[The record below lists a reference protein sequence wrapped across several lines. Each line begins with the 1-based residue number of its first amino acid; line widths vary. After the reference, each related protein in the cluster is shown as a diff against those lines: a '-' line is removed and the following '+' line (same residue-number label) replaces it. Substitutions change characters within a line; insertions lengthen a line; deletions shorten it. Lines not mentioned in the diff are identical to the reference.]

1 MNRIVYLDFLQQF
14 IQLVKIYNSNQIH
27 IKIQSLCGRHLYFHQ
42 YLSLRQQ
49 KSKQQRYEKQN
60 GSFQTFS
67 TTNQVN
73 KAQLADFRKEIRN
86 NISQREPFVPQQE
99 NKPISLT
106 NWKKHERKNT
116 QFFEINQRD
125 GNVAKYMARS
135 SPKKSLP
142 GGLNVEEIFNSQKK
156 FIDKNQSQNTF
167 YYQQQRKVDQ
177 LFKKDH
183 NDSFSK
189 QDNSF
194 SNLLKPK
201 KSSQALLS
209 RQSGR
214 DQSPINLE
222 RFRSW
227 DTKLDLQL
235 KQLNNSK
242 DISFYKYSQQPQKEN
257 IYETSKPL
265 QTKDIFNINKNANN
279 FNKFLKSSSPP
290 KFIEKIPLTEI
301 VKMQSYFS
309 QLPTVEITTI
319 PRGYIQE
326 LQNLQQTLARV
337 VRQSSQII

>member
-1 MNRIVYLDFLQQF
+1 MR
-14 IQLVKIYNSNQIH
+14 SP
-27 IKIQSLCGRHLYFHQ
+27 SLF
-42 YLSLRQQ
+42 SP
-49 KSKQQRYEKQN
+49 SKQQRYEKQN

-86 NISQREPFVPQQE
+86 NISQREPFVPSQE
-99 NKPISLT
+99 KKPILLT
-106 NWKKHERKNT
+106 SWKKHEKKNT
-116 QFFEINQRD
+116 E

-135 SPKKSLP
+135 SPKKSLL
-142 GGLNVEEIFNSQKK
+142 GGLNMEEIFCSQKK
-156 FIDKNQSQNTF
+156 FIDKSQSQNNF
-167 YYQQQRKVDQ
+167 YYQQRKVDQ
-177 LFKKDH
+177 LFKMDQ
-183 NDSFSK
+183 NDSINK

-194 SNLLKPK
+194 SSLFKPK
-201 KSSQALLS
+201 RQSQALLS

-242 DISFYKYSQQPQKEN
+242 DLNFYKYSQQPQKEN

-265 QTKDIFNINKNANN
+265 QTKDIFNMNKNANN
-279 FNKFLKSSSPP
+279 FNKFLKNSSPP

-309 QLPTVEITTI
+309 QLPTAEIVTI

-337 VRQSSQII
+337 VKQSSQII

>member
-1 MNRIVYLDFLQQF
+1 MR
-14 IQLVKIYNSNQIH
+14 SP
-27 IKIQSLCGRHLYFHQ
+27 SLFSPSR
-42 YLSLRQQ
+42 
-49 KSKQQRYEKQN
+49 QQRYEKQN

-86 NISQREPFVPQQE
+86 NISQREPFIPQQE
-99 NKPISLT
+99 NKPILLT
-106 NWKKHERKNT
+106 NLKKHERKNT
-116 QFFEINQRD
+116 E

-142 GGLNVEEIFNSQKK
+142 GGLNVEEIFSQKK

-177 LFKKDH
+177 LFKKDQ

-194 SNLLKPK
+194 SNLFKPK
-201 KSSQALLS
+201 RSSQAHLS

-235 KQLNNSK
+235 KQLNNTK
-242 DISFYKYSQQPQKEN
+242 DLSFYKYSQQPQKEN
-257 IYETSKPL
+257 IYETSKAI

-279 FNKFLKSSSPP
+279 FNKFLKNSSPP

-319 PRGYIQE
+319 PRGYLQE

>member
-1 MNRIVYLDFLQQF
+1 MR
-14 IQLVKIYNSNQIH
+14 SP
-27 IKIQSLCGRHLYFHQ
+27 SLF
-42 YLSLRQQ
+42 SP
-49 KSKQQRYEKQN
+49 SKQQRYEKQN

-73 KAQLADFRKEIRN
+73 KTQLADFRKEIRN

-99 NKPISLT
+99 KKPILLT
-106 NWKKHERKNT
+106 SWKKHERKNT
-116 QFFEINQRD
+116 E

-142 GGLNVEEIFNSQKK
+142 GGLNMEEIFNTQKK
-156 FIDKNQSQNTF
+156 YIDKNQSQTTF

-177 LFKKDH
+177 LFKKEQ
-183 NDSFSK
+183 NDSFNR

-201 KSSQALLS
+201 KQSQALLS
-209 RQSGR
+209 RQTGR

-257 IYETSKPL
+257 VYETSKPL
-265 QTKDIFNINKNANN
+265 QTKDIFNVNKNANN
-279 FNKFLKSSSPP
+279 FNKFLKNSSPP
-290 KFIEKIPLTEI
+290 KFIEKIPLTDI

-309 QLPTVEITTI
+309 QLPTAEITTI
-319 PRGYIQE
+319 PRGYLQE

-337 VRQSSQII
+337 VKQSSQII